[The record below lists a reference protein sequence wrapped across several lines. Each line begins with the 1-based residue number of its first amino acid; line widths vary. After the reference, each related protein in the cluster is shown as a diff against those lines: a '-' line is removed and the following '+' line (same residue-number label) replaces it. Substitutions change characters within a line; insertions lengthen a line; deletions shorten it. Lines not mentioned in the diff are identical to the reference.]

1 MEMRPRRSVLY
12 MPGTNVRAL
21 EKARTLPADGVILDL
36 EDAVAPDAKVRA
48 REQVVAALKKG
59 GYGSREVIARV
70 NALDSRWGMEDVAAL
85 AGASPDA
92 VLFPKVESA
101 GQVLAAVD
109 ALDRAGG
116 PTDLPIWIMAET
128 PRSILNIEAI
138 AAASPRLS
146 VIVMGTS
153 DLAKDMRVRHTVDR
167 IGLVAALSQCV
178 CAARAY
184 GLEILDGVHLD
195 LQDGEGLAKICE
207 QGRDLGFDGKT
218 LIHPQQIEPANIA
231 FAPSTAELES
241 AAETIAAWVAAQDEG
256 KGVVV
261 VNGRLVENLHVEE
274 ARRNLAL
281 GEAIARMV

>member
-12 MPGTNVRAL
+12 MPGSNARAL
-21 EKARTLPADGVILDL
+21 EKARTVPADGMILDL

-48 REQVVAALKKG
+48 REQVVAALKEG

-70 NALDSRWGMEDVAAL
+70 NALDSPWGMDDVAAV
-85 AGASPDA
+85 AGAGPDA

-116 PTDLPIWIMAET
+116 PTDLPIWFMAET
-128 PRSILNIEAI
+128 PRSILNIDAI

-167 IGLVAALSQCV
+167 IGFLAALSQCV

-195 LQDGEGLAKICE
+195 LQDGEGLAKVCE

-218 LIHPQQIEPANIA
+218 LIHPKQIEPANIA

-241 AAETIAAWVAAQDEG
+241 AAETIAAWEAAQAEG

-281 GEAIARMV
+281 GEAIARMG